1 MAKRQRTYY
10 VSKNNSWHTYE
21 FLERR
26 KMDPKWRW
34 AYLSARE
41 QRKKETI
48 ICVFLSIV
56 LIVLLAIIFIVFNFY
71 SRETN
76 TGESTLIPVSSVE
89 STLESASSS
98 TKIDTNITQESDQ
111 YSNAIGNTEDY
122 YYSQMKEAWQKAQE
136 YRDSIS
142 DPEVKNAVQTPEGAV
157 NGKYTELLELYPNDK
172 QQIENAYQ
180 WVIRGQ

>member
-1 MAKRQRTYY
+1 
-10 VSKNNSWHTYE
+10 
-21 FLERR
+21 
-26 KMDPKWRW
+26 
-34 AYLSARE
+34 
-41 QRKKETI
+41 
-48 ICVFLSIV
+48 
-56 LIVLLAIIFIVFNFY
+56 
-71 SRETN
+71 
-76 TGESTLIPVSSVE
+76 VSSVE